1 MNTISAIEKNKHGR
15 GVQIIVVG
23 DVWATVHRD
32 VIFECGVRRGDA
44 ATAELLE
51 RLVTADA
58 EHRTYESALMLLSY
72 RPRSEGELRQRLLRK
87 GLPEASIDASIERL
101 RRGGLV
107 DDEQF
112 ARAWVESRGAGSSG
126 RGRQVLAGELRA
138 KGIDAELVSEA
149 LSGVDELAHA
159 MEAARPRANRLGGLE
174 YNEFRRRLG
183 GFLHRRGF
191 GYDATSAV
199 VRALWRESE
208 TGRPEHGAD
217 SL

>member
-1 MNTISAIEKNKHGR
+1 MISAIEKNKRGR
-15 GVQIIVVG
+15 GVQLLVDG

-44 ATAELLE
+44 ATPELLE
-51 RLVTADA
+51 RLMAADA
-58 EHRTYESALMLLSY
+58 EHHTYESALMLLSY

-87 GLPEASIDASIERL
+87 GRL

-138 KGIDAELVSEA
+138 KGLASEVVAEA
-149 LSGVDELAHA
+149 LSGVDEHAGA
-159 MEAARPRANRLGGLE
+159 MEAARPRAGRLRGVD

-183 GFLHRRGF
+183 GFLQRRGF

-208 TGRPEHGAD
+208 TQQPASGAD
-217 SL
+217 SSCSV